1 MADSS
6 KILLSGEENSEQIKI
21 DPSVLEV
28 ILGIAAEKVDGVAGM
43 RGSLKSGLNWVF
55 GREDHGKGV
64 NISVD
69 DDDKLI
75 ADIYVYLESGVNVPK
90 VAMTLQKK
98 LKAQLLQMTDLE
110 LKAINVHVVGLVF
123 PEDENTDQ
131 TTSELFPE
139 DEEEKVVAT
148 LNLKQLSAYS
158 KKLIE
163 GVLEDRKNLQS
174 ELTSH
179 LKKGWRLERVSQ
191 TVVAIMEVAL
201 FEINHSDEID
211 AKAAVNEAL
220 NLCDEFAEPKEKP
233 FINGMLANFVK

>member
-1 MADSS
+1 M
-6 KILLSGEENSEQIKI
+6 NQ
-21 DPSVLEV
+21 
-28 ILGIAAEKVDGVAGM
+28 
-43 RGSLKSGLNWVF
+43 
-55 GREDHGKGV
+55 H
-64 NISVD
+64 
-69 DDDKLI
+69 
-75 ADIYVYLESGVNVPK
+75 ESRK
-90 VAMTLQKK
+90 VAMQAVYLANQEP
-98 LKAQLLQMTDLE
+98 DLT
-110 LKAINVHVVGLVF
+110 A
-123 PEDENTDQ
+123 
-131 TTSELFPE
+131 
-139 DEEEKVVAT
+139 EEVEAKVVAT

-191 TVVAIMEVAL
+191 TVVAIMKVAL

>member
-6 KILLSGEENSEQIKI
+6 KILLSGEGNSEQIKI

-43 RGSLKSGLNWVF
+43 RGSLKSGLNWVL

-64 NISVD
+64 NIGVD
-69 DDDKLI
+69 EDGKLV

-123 PEDENTDQ
+123 PEDEDETEQ
-131 TTSELFPE
+131 ATSELFPE
-139 DEEEKVVAT
+139 DEEEK
-148 LNLKQLSAYS
+148 
-158 KKLIE
+158 
-163 GVLEDRKNLQS
+163 
-174 ELTSH
+174 
-179 LKKGWRLERVSQ
+179 
-191 TVVAIMEVAL
+191 
-201 FEINHSDEID
+201 
-211 AKAAVNEAL
+211 
-220 NLCDEFAEPKEKP
+220 
-233 FINGMLANFVK
+233 

>member
-1 MADSS
+1 M
-6 KILLSGEENSEQIKI
+6 NQ
-21 DPSVLEV
+21 
-28 ILGIAAEKVDGVAGM
+28 
-43 RGSLKSGLNWVF
+43 
-55 GREDHGKGV
+55 H
-64 NISVD
+64 
-69 DDDKLI
+69 
-75 ADIYVYLESGVNVPK
+75 ESRK
-90 VAMTLQKK
+90 VAMQAVYLANQEP
-98 LKAQLLQMTDLE
+98 DLT
-110 LKAINVHVVGLVF
+110 A
-123 PEDENTDQ
+123 
-131 TTSELFPE
+131 
-139 DEEEKVVAT
+139 EEVEAKVVAT

-191 TVVAIMEVAL
+191 IVAIMEVAL
-201 FEINHSDEID
+201 FEIKNSDEID